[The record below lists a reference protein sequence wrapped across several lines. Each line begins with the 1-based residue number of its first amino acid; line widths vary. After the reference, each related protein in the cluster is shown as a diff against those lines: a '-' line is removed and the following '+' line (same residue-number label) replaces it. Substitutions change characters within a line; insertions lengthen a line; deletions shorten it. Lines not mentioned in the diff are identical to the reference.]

1 MPQPERQMSGARLRA
16 SVDGRVA
23 GSSNASA
30 WRAALLPLFILII
43 LIITLYRDTAMAMI
57 TIWYRSETFT
67 HGFVV
72 LPISMWLIWRR
83 RSALAALSPRP
94 NLYFVI
100 VFGGLALTW
109 LLGDLVAVNSVTQF
123 ALVAMMVASVP
134 AVLGFSVATSIAFP
148 LAFMFFA
155 VPIGEFVMPQLMD
168 WTADFTILALRLS
181 GIPVYRE
188 GLNFVIPTGNW
199 SVVEACSGVRYLIAS
214 LTVGTLYAYLNY
226 QSTRRRLL
234 FVLVSILVP
243 VVANWLR
250 AYMIVMLGH
259 LSGNTIAVGADHLI
273 YGWVFF
279 GVVIL
284 LMFMIGARWSEP
296 EYGAA
301 TSDPAQTI
309 SNASGRQ
316 PSTAG
321 FWLMA
326 LLFAAMAAMPMFA
339 KHMLDP
345 AAGDDAP
352 QLVLPDTNLPPWQAA
367 DAGAFGFKPHFLNP
381 SAESNR
387 LYASGDKTVG
397 VYLAFYRGQNYER
410 KLVTSTNVLVPSS
423 DKAWSQ
429 VEHGAASVDFGG
441 GLRSVRFAELRR
453 MGAAPAEAPERL
465 LAWQIYWIH
474 GHLTSSDYLAKVY
487 SAAYQLL
494 GRGDDSAV
502 LVFYTPIQ
510 GSGDARETLASFVA
524 SHYGRIDEV
533 LEAAAAGGRK

>member
-1 MPQPERQMSGARLRA
+1 MSTTTTAQPTVST
-16 SVDGRVA
+16 
-23 GSSNASA
+23 
-30 WRAALLPLFILII
+30 WRSALLALVVLLAVIL
-43 LIITLYRDTAMAMI
+43 TVYRETALAMV

-72 LPISMWLIWRR
+72 LPIVLWLVWRR
-83 RSALAALSPRP
+83 RALVARLTPSPSP
-94 NLYFVI
+94 WLLMAFA
-100 VFGGLALTW
+100 GLALMW
-109 LLGDLVAVNSVTQF
+109 LLGDLVAVNSVTQL
-123 ALVAMMVASVP
+123 AMVAMMVASVP
-134 AVLGFSVATSIAFP
+134 AVLGFSVAAAIAFP

-155 VPIGEFVMPQLMD
+155 VPIGEFIMPQLMD

-226 QSTRRRLL
+226 QSTQRRLL

-259 LSGNTIAVGADHLI
+259 LSGNTIAVGADHLV
-273 YGWVFF
+273 YGWAFF

-296 EYGAA
+296 ELNAA
-301 TSDPAQTI
+301 TPDAAPGTSTT
-309 SNASGRQ
+309 GGKQ
-316 PSTAG
+316 PSMAG
-321 FWLMA
+321 FWLFA
-326 LLFAAMAAMPMFA
+326 LVFAVIVASPLFA
-339 KHMLDP
+339 KRMLEQTGSGP
-345 AAGDDAP
+345 ANQVVLADA
-352 QLVLPDTNLPPWQAA
+352 NLPPWQAA
-367 DAGAFGFKPHFLNP
+367 DAGAIGFKPHFLNP

-387 LYASGDKTVG
+387 LYVDGDKTIG
-397 VYLAFYRGQNYER
+397 VYQAYYRGQNYER
-410 KLVTSTNVLVPSS
+410 KLVTSTNVLVTSN

-429 VEHGAASVDFGG
+429 VGYGAVSVDFGDG
-441 GLRSVRFAELRR
+441 DGARPVRFTELRR
-453 MGAAPAEAPERL
+453 MGAAPTEAPERM
-465 LAWQIYWIH
+465 LAWQTYWIH
-474 GHLTSSDYLAKVY
+474 GRLTSNDYLAKVY

-502 LVFYTPIQ
+502 LVFYTPVQ
-510 GSGDARETLASFVA
+510 VSGDARETLASFVA
-524 SHYGRIDEV
+524 SQYGRIDEV

>member
-1 MPQPERQMSGARLRA
+1 MNTTTTTQPTA
-16 SVDGRVA
+16 ST
-23 GSSNASA
+23 
-30 WRAALLPLFILII
+30 WRGALLALVLLLVVILAV
-43 LIITLYRDTAMAMI
+43 YRETALAMV

-72 LPISMWLIWRR
+72 LPIVLWLVWRR
-83 RSALAALSPRP
+83 RALVARLTPSPSPWLLFVFVALALM
-94 NLYFVI
+94 
-100 VFGGLALTW
+100 W
-109 LLGDLVAVNSVTQF
+109 LLGDLVAVNSVTQL
-123 ALVAMMVASVP
+123 AMVAMMVASVP
-134 AVLGFSVATSIAFP
+134 AVLGFSVAAAIAFP

-155 VPIGEFVMPQLMD
+155 VPIGEFIMPQLMD
-168 WTADFTILALRLS
+168 WTADFTVLALRLS

-234 FVLVSILVP
+234 FVLVAILVP
-243 VVANWLR
+243 VIANWLR

-296 EYGAA
+296 ELDMAMPDSA
-301 TSDPAQTI
+301 PVTSTP
-309 SNASGRQ
+309 SRGP
-316 PSTAG
+316 PSTAA
-321 FWLMA
+321 FWLFA
-326 LLFAAMAAMPMFA
+326 LVFAAITAMPMFA
-339 KHMLDP
+339 KNMLER
-345 AAGDDAP
+345 AAGDRTP
-352 QLVLPDTNLPPWQAA
+352 QLVLAAASLPPWQAA
-367 DAGAFGFKPHFLNP
+367 DAGAIGFKPHFLNP
-381 SAESNR
+381 SAESNH
-387 LYASGDKTVG
+387 LYVDGDKTVG
-397 VYLAFYRGQNYER
+397 VYQAYYRAQNYER
-410 KLVTSTNVLVPSS
+410 KLVTSTNVLVTST

-429 VEHGAASVDFGG
+429 VDHGAASVDFGDG
-441 GLRSVRFAELRR
+441 VRSVRFAELRR

-474 GHLTSSDYLAKVY
+474 GRLTSNDYLAKVY

-510 GSGDARETLASFVA
+510 GSGDARETLATFVA
-524 SHYGRIDEV
+524 SQYGRINEV

>member
-1 MPQPERQMSGARLRA
+1 MSTTTTAQPTVST
-16 SVDGRVA
+16 
-23 GSSNASA
+23 
-30 WRAALLPLFILII
+30 WRSALLALLVLLAVIL
-43 LIITLYRDTAMAMI
+43 TVYRETALAMV

-72 LPISMWLIWRR
+72 LPIVLWLVWRR
-83 RSALAALSPRP
+83 RALVARLMPSPSP
-94 NLYFVI
+94 WLLMAFA
-100 VFGGLALTW
+100 GLALMW
-109 LLGDLVAVNSVTQF
+109 LLGDLVAVNSVTQL
-123 ALVAMMVASVP
+123 AMVAMMVASVP
-134 AVLGFSVATSIAFP
+134 AVLGFSVAAAIAFP

-155 VPIGEFVMPQLMD
+155 VPIGEFIMPQLMD
-168 WTADFTILALRLS
+168 WTADFTVLALRLS

-259 LSGNTIAVGADHLI
+259 LSGNTIAVGADHLL

-296 EYGAA
+296 EYGLA
-301 TSDPAQTI
+301 TSDTARPV
-309 SNASGRQ
+309 SNASGR
-316 PSTAG
+316 PSSTAG

-326 LLFAAMAAMPMFA
+326 LLFAAIAAMPMLA

-352 QLVLPDTNLPPWQAA
+352 QLVLPNTNLPPWQAA
-367 DAGAFGFKPHFLNP
+367 DAGAIGFKPHFLNP

-387 LYASGDKTVG
+387 LYANGDQAVG

-410 KLVTSTNVLVPSS
+410 KLVTSTNVLVPSG

-429 VEHGAASVDFGG
+429 VEHGAASVDVGG

-453 MGAAPAEAPERL
+453 MGAAPATAPERL

-502 LVFYTPIQ
+502 VVFYTPVR
-510 GSGDARETLASFVA
+510 GGEDARDTLASFVA
-524 SHYGRIDEV
+524 SQHGRIDEV